1 MRGRLHESLQST
13 TRDVPGTERSFGIVF
28 ALVFTVIGLW
38 PLISG
43 GAVRTWSLLIAAAF
57 LLAGFAAPAILAPLN
72 RLWFRFGMLLGRI
85 VSPVV
90 MALLYYVTVMP
101 TGLLMR
107 LFGKDVLRL
116 KFDSQAE
123 TYWIPREPPG
133 PPPDSLKQQF

>member
-1 MRGRLHESLQST
+1 
-13 TRDVPGTERSFGIVF
+13 
-28 ALVFTVIGLW
+28 
-38 PLISG
+38 
-43 GAVRTWSLLIAAAF
+43 
-57 LLAGFAAPAILAPLN
+57 
-72 RLWFRFGMLLGRI
+72 
-85 VSPVV
+85 
-90 MALLYYVTVMP
+90 MP

>member
-57 LLAGFAAPAILAPLN
+57 LLAGFAAPAVLAPLN

-90 MALLYYVTVMP
+90 MALLFYLTVMP